1 MLSAL
6 QQDAPAHSYL
16 QTRRQVEA
24 AFRRPLEDVFE
35 EFDEKPVAS
44 ASIAQVQVLELVSCP
59 RSTVKSCS
67 SRSRHYPEVL
77 FGLALLCWYLV
88 C

>member
-6 QQDAPAHSYL
+6 QQDAPAHSFA

-24 AFRRPLEDVFE
+24 AFRRPLSDVFR

-44 ASIAQVQVLELVSCP
+44 ASIAQV
-59 RSTVKSCS
+59 CS
-67 SRSRHYPEVL
+67 PHP
-77 FGLALLCWYLV
+77 AP
-88 C
+88 